1 MRIRERFNPR
11 APCGARQMT
20 CKLLPACLGFNPRA
34 PCGARRASPYGRYQR
49 GCSFNPRAPC
59 GARHQVTRPK
69 PKPERFQPTRPL
81 RGATVS
87 VQMWYPLKEFQPTR
101 PLRGATHQTQ
111 RQKQDCKVSTH
122 APLAGRDSTPK
133 PEQAIDKKFQPTRP
147 LRGATPL
154 RKISLIR
161 FLRFQPT
168 RPLRGATF
176 AFSAP
181 CFKT

>member
-1 MRIRERFNPR
+1 M
-11 APCGARQMT
+11 
-20 CKLLPACLGFNPRA
+20 GFNPRA

-122 APLAGRDSTPK
+122 APLAGRDINFSFYCLIFFVSTHAPLAGRDSTPK